1 MGNRNTKAA
10 NLYHESTKRTYIDLS
25 TKPPLYKS
33 YPGDPTVPLPIDFG
47 PPASPALLA
56 VAGESVSGLNVHH
69 QAGTLE
75 LTSLALLLHFSAGVI
90 RRGVLPRSGEVHYR
104 AAASAGALYPVEV
117 YLVAGEMPGL
127 KSGVYHFSPAD
138 ASLTLLREGDHR
150 GELVDAAGGEER
162 VAAAPVTLVL
172 SAVFWRSS
180 WKYGERGYRYCHW
193 DAGTVLSNALAVG
206 RATDLPI
213 GLVTGF
219 HDGRVNR
226 LLGLT
231 PKREA
236 ALCLVPVGSGIGPPA
251 AVSPSDA
258 PLLAAQ
264 VHYGAGTETSYP
276 AIVQAHAS
284 TCLTSS
290 AEVLAW
296 RRAETDLALSATV
309 EASEPPGLLEG
320 RSDTGAIRSDALGS
334 TILNRGSTRRFER
347 DAIAYDQFAAILGAS
362 TRRIPAD
369 FGGQGTGM
377 LLEAYI
383 IANAVEGLETGAY
396 FFSPT
401 ERKLELVKQGDFR
414 DEAGHLCF
422 EQALGADCS
431 AVIYFLASLDQVLGR
446 YGNRGYRAAQLE
458 AGVRIGNVY
467 LCAHSMGLG
476 ATGMTFYD
484 DEVVEFF
491 SPHAEGKS
499 VMSLAAIGVPHA
511 QNRVRP
517 FRSRTAVRIDSLA
530 RGAGQVRSGQDDI
543 TRGLEGG
550 DADV

>member
-1 MGNRNTKAA
+1 MGNRNTKVT

-33 YPGDPTVPLPIDFG
+33 YPGAPTVPLPIDFD

-56 VAGESVSGLNVHH
+56 VAGESASGLNVHH

-75 LTSLALLLHFSAGVI
+75 LTSLAQLLHFSAGVI
-90 RRGVLPRSGEVHYR
+90 RRSVLPRSGEVHYR

-117 YLVAGEMPGL
+117 YLVAWDMSGL
-127 KSGVYHFSPAD
+127 KAGVYHFSPAD

-150 GELVDAAGGEER
+150 LELVEAAGGEER

-193 DAGTVLSNALAVG
+193 DAGTVLSNALAIARG
-206 RATDLPI
+206 TDVPI
-213 GLVTGF
+213 SLVTGF

-236 ALCLVPVGSGIGPPA
+236 ALCLVPVGSGSSPPA
-251 AVSPSDA
+251 AVSLSDA

-264 VHYGAGTETSYP
+264 VDDGAGIETTYR
-276 AIVQAHAS
+276 AIVQTHAS

-296 RRAETDLALSATV
+296 RRAETDLALSATPG
-309 EASEPPGLLEG
+309 ASEPTG
-320 RSDTGAIRSDALGS
+320 RSDAGAIRSDALGS

-347 DAIAYDQFAAILGAS
+347 EAISYDQFAAIVDAS
-362 TRRIPAD
+362 TRPVPAD
-369 FGGQGTGM
+369 FGSRGPGS
-377 LLEAYI
+377 LLEAYV
-383 IANAVEGLETGAY
+383 IANSVEGLEAGAY
-396 FFSPT
+396 FFFPT
-401 ERKLELVKQGDFR
+401 ERKLELLKQGDFR

-431 AVIYFLASLDQVLGR
+431 AVIYFLASLDQVLGW

-491 SPHAEGKS
+491 SPHAAGK
-499 VMSLAAIGVPHA
+499 A
-511 QNRVRP
+511 
-517 FRSRTAVRIDSLA
+517 
-530 RGAGQVRSGQDDI
+530 
-543 TRGLEGG
+543 
-550 DADV
+550 

>member
-10 NLYHESTKRTYIDLS
+10 RAYHESTKRTYIDLS

-33 YPGDPTVPLPIDFG
+33 YQGSPKVPLPIHFD
-47 PPASPALLA
+47 PPACPTLQA
-56 VAGESVSGLNVHH
+56 VAGESALGPEAHH
-69 QAGTLE
+69 HSGTLD
-75 LTSLALLLHFSAGVI
+75 LTSLARLLHLSAGVI

-117 YLVAGEMPGL
+117 YLVAGDIPGL
-127 KSGVYHFSPAD
+127 KAGVYHFSPAE

-150 GELVDAAGGEER
+150 RELMDATGGEER
-162 VAAAPVTLVL
+162 VAATPVTLAF
-172 SAVFWRSS
+172 SAVFWRSA

-193 DAGTVLSNALAVG
+193 DAGTVLSNALAVARG
-206 RATDLPI
+206 TRLPMKV
-213 GLVTGF
+213 VTGF

-236 ALCLVPVGSGIGPPA
+236 ALCLVPVGSGGGRPA
-251 AVSPSDA
+251 AVSLSDA

-264 VHYGAGTETSYP
+264 VDDRVGTETSYP
-276 AIVQAHAS
+276 AIVQTHAS

-290 AEVLAW
+290 REVIAW
-296 RRAETDLALSATV
+296 RRSETDLDRSLTQDAG
-309 EASEPPGLLEG
+309 EPIGRLEG
-320 RSDTGAIRSDALGS
+320 SSDAGAIRSESLGS

-347 DAIAYDQFAAILGAS
+347 DAIAYDQFAAILDAS
-362 TRRIPAD
+362 TKPFPAD
-369 FGGQGTGM
+369 FGGHRPG
-377 LLEAYI
+377 LLLDAYI
-383 IANAVEGLETGAY
+383 IANAIEGLAAGAY
-396 FFSPT
+396 FFSST
-401 ERKLELVKQGDFR
+401 EREMELLKEGDFR

-446 YGNRGYRAAQLE
+446 YRNRGYRAAQLE

-491 SPHAEGKS
+491 SPHAAGKS

-511 QNRVRP
+511 RNRVRP
-517 FRSRTAVRIDSLA
+517 FRSQTAVRIDSLA
-530 RGAGQVRSGQDDI
+530 RGAGRVR
-543 TRGLEGG
+543 
-550 DADV
+550 

>member
-1 MGNRNTKAA
+1 MGNRNTKVAKG
-10 NLYHESTKRTYIDLS
+10 YHESTKRSYIDLS
-25 TKPPLYKS
+25 TKPPLYKAYTGAPRIPLPTS
-33 YPGDPTVPLPIDFG
+33 FDPPACPTVT
-47 PPASPALLA
+47 A
-56 VAGESVSGLNVHH
+56 VAGEPASELDGGHADQTLDLTGLA
-69 QAGTLE
+69 Q
-75 LTSLALLLHFSAGVI
+75 LLHFSAGVI
-90 RRGVLPRSGEVHYR
+90 RRGVLPRSGEIHYR

-117 YLVAGEMPGL
+117 YLVASDVPGL
-127 KSGVYHFSPAD
+127 RAGVYHFSPAD

-150 GELVDAAGGEER
+150 RELVEATGGDER
-162 VAAAPVTLVL
+162 VAEAPVTLAL
-172 SAVFWRSS
+172 SAVFWRSA

-193 DAGTVLSNALAVG
+193 DAGTVLSNALSLARG
-206 RATDLPI
+206 ADLPI
-213 GLVTGF
+213 GVVTGF

-236 ALCLVPVGSGIGPPA
+236 VLCLVPVGSGSEPPPA
-251 AVSPSDA
+251 VPLSDA
-258 PLLAAQ
+258 LLLAAQ
-264 VHYGAGTETSYP
+264 VDDGAGTETSYQ
-276 AIVQAHAS
+276 AITQTHAS

-290 AEVLAW
+290 NEVLAW
-296 RRAETDLALSATV
+296 RRAENDLASSSTQYPG
-309 EASEPPGLLEG
+309 EPIGHSQD
-320 RSDTGAIRSDALGS
+320 RSDLDAMSSESLGS

-347 DAIAYDQFAAILGAS
+347 AAISYTQFAAILNAS
-362 TRRIPAD
+362 TRQFPAD
-369 FGGQGTGM
+369 FGRHGQGL
-377 LLEAYI
+377 LLEAYMI
-383 IANAVEGLETGAY
+383 VNAVEGLETGAY

-401 ERKLELVKQGDFR
+401 DRKLELLKKGDFR

-431 AVIYFLASLDQVLGR
+431 AVVYFLASLEQVLAR

-467 LCAHSMGLG
+467 LCAHSVGLG

-491 SPHAEGKS
+491 SPHAAGKG
-499 VMSLAAIGVPHA
+499 VMSLAAVGVPHA

-530 RGAGQVRSGQDDI
+530 RGAGQVR
-543 TRGLEGG
+543 
-550 DADV
+550 